1 MVRKVI
7 RDKVV
12 HSLFQVQV
20 SWLQEMLNDKQLQ
33 YIINNQTQTTIL
45 STKNSTLK
53 DLTVVMAA
61 TNNVW
66 GLITIC

>member
-45 STKNSTLK
+45 SAKNGTLK